1 MNILVVGYGGQGVIT
16 LAHVIGRAAFK
27 EGFDVKQAE
36 LHGLSQRMGSLQ
48 CHVRI
53 GKKVF
58 SPMSRKG
65 DVDVVIALELTE
77 ALRAEPYVNKEK
89 TKLLVNRKILKDNP
103 FGEDLDEKELE
114 EKLRE
119 IYKEV
124 EIVDAE
130 QKIREIG
137 GDMQNTVRN
146 YRVLFRKEPE
156 SGYTVIVPV
165 LPGCVTYGDTIDN
178 AVAMAEEAIEL
189 YIESLEAHGED
200 IPTEQNTFEYMLA
213 VGANA

>member
-58 SPMSRKG
+58 SPMSRKK

-77 ALRAEPYVNKEK
+77 ALRAEPYVSKEK
-89 TKLLVNRKILKDNP
+89 TKLLANKKILKDDP
-103 FGEDLDEKELE
+103 LGEDLDERVVE

-130 QKIREIG
+130 RKIKEVGGNITMTNTFMLAYAVKKGYLPISKEKAWEALSEKIRPTFLE
-137 GDMQNTVRN
+137 
-146 YRVLFRKEPE
+146 
-156 SGYTVIVPV
+156 
-165 LPGCVTYGDTIDN
+165 DN
-178 AVAMAEEAIEL
+178 KKI
-189 YIESLEAHGED
+189 
-200 IPTEQNTFEYMLA
+200 FEKA
-213 VGANA
+213 FE